1 MRYLIA
7 EANYGGRVTDAL
19 DRRLVN
25 VYINQ
30 FFCEDA
36 IDPQINFSLA
46 PQQPDSP
53 YVIPND
59 ADLLSCKEEIKN
71 FPQSD
76 AALAFGQHANAD
88 ISSQIEDSNSLLGTI
103 VSLQPKVVIEGAET
117 NEHKILR
124 SCRSMQE
131 QVPPL
136 FELKAVRKTMEP
148 RADPEPMKT
157 VLHRLPVRLILR
169 QIVFALDSSAYLL
182 PRLRSTGPLSGSRSI
197 QSTPTNT
204 SSITERP

>member
-7 EANYGGRVTDAL
+7 EANYGGRVTDSL

-30 FFCEDA
+30 YFCEDA
-36 IDPQINFSLA
+36 IDPQTNFSLA

-59 ADLLSCKEEIKN
+59 ADLPSCKEVIKN

-103 VSLQPKVVIEGAET
+103 VSLQPKVVVEGAET
-117 NEHKILR
+117 NENKVLR
-124 SCRSMQE
+124 NCRSMQE
-131 QVPPL
+131 QVPPM
-136 FELKAVRKTMEP
+136 FELETVRKTMEP

-157 VLHRLPVRLILR
+157 VL
-169 QIVFALDSSAYLL
+169 FA
-182 PRLRSTGPLSGSRSI
+182 
-197 QSTPTNT
+197 
-204 SSITERP
+204 